1 MSMILTP
8 SKKTNPWAICR
19 EALAS

>member
-19 EALAS
+19 